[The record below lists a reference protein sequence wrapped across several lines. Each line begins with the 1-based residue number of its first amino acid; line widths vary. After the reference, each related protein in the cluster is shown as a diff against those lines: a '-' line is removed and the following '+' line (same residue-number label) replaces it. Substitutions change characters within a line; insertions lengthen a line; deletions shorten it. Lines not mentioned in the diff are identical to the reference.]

1 MGFIEAVK
9 SGFSKTLQFSGR
21 SSRSEFWW
29 FGLFSFLSLLSLG
42 MLFLVFSELS
52 DSDVTAWILLILLV
66 FYTLW
71 TVVINVSLM
80 TRRFHDI
87 GYSGVWTLV
96 YWFVSAFA
104 GALQQSVDT
113 DGATNFLIGFLP
125 FLYFCYLWC
134 TAGENGP
141 NKYGNNPLENPE
153 GVASSSS
160 ATENHSVDPEQVVLN
175 TEIGKGQSR
184 WADSEHKELQ
194 VEEGSVYEE
203 KKSEPIEEGGSIE
216 NVEKRLAQVQELL
229 EKGLITE
236 EQASKKR
243 ESLLN
248 EI

>member
-1 MGFIEAVK
+1 MGFVEAVK
-9 SGFSKTLQFSGR
+9 SGFSKTFQFSGR

-29 FGLFSFLSLLSLG
+29 FQLFSILSLLSLG
-42 MLFLVFSELS
+42 LLFLAFAES
-52 DSDVTAWILLILLV
+52 DMAAGILLIIFI
-66 FYTLW
+66 FYILW
-71 TVVINVSLM
+71 ILVINVALM

-87 GYSGVWTLV
+87 GYSGVWTFA
-96 YWFVSAFA
+96 YFFVSA
-104 GALQQSVDT
+104 LTSTLEQIDP
-113 DGATNFLIGFLP
+113 DGLVNLLIGLLP
-125 FLYFCYLWC
+125 FLYFSYLWC
-134 TAGENGP
+134 TAGEKGP

-153 GVASSSS
+153 GVASSSFAMENQS
-160 ATENHSVDPEQVVLN
+160 ADPEQVVLN
-175 TEIGKGQSR
+175 TELGKDQLR

-194 VEEGSVYEE
+194 EEEGSVFEE

-236 EQASKKR
+236 EQAAKKR